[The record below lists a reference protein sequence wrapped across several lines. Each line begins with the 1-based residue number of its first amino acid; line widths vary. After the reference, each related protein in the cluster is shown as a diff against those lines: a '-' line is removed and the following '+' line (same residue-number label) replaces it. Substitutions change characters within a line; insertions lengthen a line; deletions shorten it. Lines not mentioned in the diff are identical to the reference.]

1 MTNTTTATKTENKV
15 TAKQALF
22 DAIFVTVICVLSL
35 GLGVHL
41 AGTIAPL
48 AGIMVFMSFCIY
60 TLFKR
65 YINAKKEESV

>member
-1 MTNTTTATKTENKV
+1 MTNTTTTTTENKV

-22 DAIFVTVICVLSL
+22 DAIFVSVICVLSL
-35 GLGVHL
+35 VLGVYL

-48 AGIMVFMSFCIY
+48 VGILVFMSFCIY

-65 YINAKKEESV
+65 YNNARREEAV